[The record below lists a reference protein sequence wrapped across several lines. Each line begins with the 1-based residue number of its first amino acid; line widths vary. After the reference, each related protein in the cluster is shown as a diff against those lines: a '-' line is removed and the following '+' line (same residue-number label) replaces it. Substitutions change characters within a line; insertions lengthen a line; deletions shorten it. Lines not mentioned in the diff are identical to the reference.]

1 MDSFQLGQG
10 VFFAAS
16 REANSEDPHPRT
28 PVRGSPTTHHPPP
41 TTHHRTPTLC
51 VFLRAFAASREVL
64 RWCALKGL
72 YAAGDC
78 ADDYSLSSYTV
89 TDSDTI
95 SGRSISSYFS

>member
-41 TTHHRTPTLC
+41 NTEHRTPNTDL
-51 VFLRAFAASREVL
+51 VRFPSRLRGFA
-64 RWCALKGL
+64 
-72 YAAGDC
+72 
-78 ADDYSLSSYTV
+78 
-89 TDSDTI
+89 
-95 SGRSISSYFS
+95 